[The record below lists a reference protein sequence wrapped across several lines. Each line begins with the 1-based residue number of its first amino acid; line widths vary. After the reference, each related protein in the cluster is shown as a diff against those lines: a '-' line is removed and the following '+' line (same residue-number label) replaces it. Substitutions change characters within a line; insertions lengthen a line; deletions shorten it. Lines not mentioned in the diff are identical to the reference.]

1 MCPLNY
7 DLSEKIETTIQ
18 LYLKLYYSSPNCGA
32 TQNDSK
38 FRVPSMTSKEKD
50 VFYLKLQWISA
61 KDEAEKKQWAE
72 KIKQVLS
79 GQQN

>member
-1 MCPLNY
+1 
-7 DLSEKIETTIQ
+7 
-18 LYLKLYYSSPNCGA
+18 
-32 TQNDSK
+32 
-38 FRVPSMTSKEKD
+38 MTAKQKD